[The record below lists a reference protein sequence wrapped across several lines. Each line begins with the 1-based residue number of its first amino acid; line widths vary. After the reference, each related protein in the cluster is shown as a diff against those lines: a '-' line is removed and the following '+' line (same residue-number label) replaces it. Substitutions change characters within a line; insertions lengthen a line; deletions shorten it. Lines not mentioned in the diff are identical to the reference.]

1 MNKANFDLSQ
11 FYGSDVQYRYK
22 LPMTPELRMSEGVEY
37 FAKEAGA
44 FWFLDIVA
52 TEILPMSK
60 KKDEYFVAIAL
71 AVTKRLGALIVASDG
86 NDNDL
91 YTKAIEYTDL
101 PPNPNGKGA
110 AKPYTFW
117 LIDGVLIL
125 PSEY

>member
-1 MNKANFDLSQ
+1 MDKANLDLSQ

-60 KKDEYFVAIAL
+60 KKWV
-71 AVTKRLGALIVASDG
+71 
-86 NDNDL
+86 
-91 YTKAIEYTDL
+91 L
-101 PPNPNGKGA
+101 P
-110 AKPYTFW
+110 
-117 LIDGVLIL
+117 V
-125 PSEY
+125 

>member
-1 MNKANFDLSQ
+1 
-11 FYGSDVQYRYK
+11 
-22 LPMTPELRMSEGVEY
+22 
-37 FAKEAGA
+37 
-44 FWFLDIVA
+44 
-52 TEILPMSK
+52 MSK

-71 AVTKRLGALIVASDG
+71 AVTKRQGALIVATDG

-101 PPNPNGKGA
+101 PPNPNGKGPG
-110 AKPYTFW
+110 KPYTFW

>member
-1 MNKANFDLSQ
+1 MDKANFDLSQ

-52 TEILPMSK
+52 TEILPMAK
-60 KKDEYFVAIAL
+60 KAGEYFVCIGL
-71 AVTKRLGALIVASDG
+71 AVTRKQSAWIVATDG

-101 PPNPNGKGA
+101 PPNPNGKEPVRA
-110 AKPYTFW
+110 YKFF